1 MKETNSVNEKKLKPP
16 EIEAIVKRIIENWQ
30 NTEDNQSMI
39 HSIND
44 DNCHPLHYFSQ
55 LDVDSLTSVS
65 SQILI
70 HPLWSHKEFF
80 QGPVRANQNYSEGNK
95 GKP

>member
-1 MKETNSVNEKKLKPP
+1 
-16 EIEAIVKRIIENWQ
+16 
-30 NTEDNQSMI
+30 MI

-44 DNCHPLHYFSQ
+44 ANWHPLYYFSQ

-70 HPLWSHKEFF
+70 HSLRSHKEFF